1 MRRLTLALL
10 LSAAAWPAAAQ
21 TIEDALSA
29 AYGSNADLQAA
40 RAELRA
46 VDETV
51 PQAIA
56 GWLPRISGDAE
67 AGYQGVRTETGLGE
81 TSSHNRPYGFGV
93 SLEQPIFAG
102 GSNFANLS
110 RADNLVLAQR
120 AALQNTEQTVL
131 LTAATAFVD
140 VARDQSV
147 VRLRTNNVEVL
158 ERQLQATRDRFT
170 VGEDTRTDVAQAEA
184 RVATARAELVA
195 AEGQLQSSI
204 ATYVEVIGAQP
215 GEVQPP
221 PPLGGLPQN
230 LGEAVSAAREGNP
243 AVRRA
248 LFDQRAAE
256 DAVDSEFGALLP
268 QVSVTGSYGRDYSGG
283 TFDEQ
288 ETTRVEG
295 RVTIPFFTGG
305 SNYSQVRQSKQTAAQ
320 RRLEL
325 TAAERAAT
333 QQATAA
339 WESLRSAEAQISS
352 FEASIEATAIALDG
366 VRQEAQ
372 VGSRTV
378 LDVLNAEQEALD
390 AQVNLVGALRDRV
403 VASYELLSAVGRL
416 NAQALALPVTLY
428 DPTENA
434 DSVRF
439 QLLGTGINE

>member
-1 MRRLTLALL
+1 MLALL
-10 LSAAAWPAAAQ
+10 AAATALPAAAQ
-21 TIEDALSA
+21 TIEDALAA

-40 RAELRA
+40 RAALRA
-46 VDETV
+46 VDENV

-56 GWLPRISGDAE
+56 GWLPRISGSADG
-67 AGYQGVRTETGLGE
+67 GYQGVRTDTGASE
-81 TSSHNRPYGFGV
+81 VSSHNRPYGFQLNV
-93 SLEQPIFAG
+93 EQPIFSG

-120 AALQNTEQTVL
+120 AALQDSEQQVL
-131 LTAATAFVD
+131 LEAATAFVD

-158 ERQLQATRDRFT
+158 ERQLQATQDRFT

-184 RVATARAELVA
+184 RLANARAQLVA

-204 ATYVEVIGAQP
+204 ATYVEVIGAEP
-215 GEVQPP
+215 GAVQPP
-221 PPLGGLPQN
+221 PPLDGLPAN
-230 LGEAVSAAREGNP
+230 LGAATSAARKANP
-243 AVRRA
+243 VVRRA
-248 LFDQRAAE
+248 FFDQRAAE
-256 DAVDSEFGALLP
+256 DAVDSDIGALLP
-268 QVSVTGSYGRDYSGG
+268 QVSVTGSFGREYSGAS
-283 TFDEQ
+283 FDDQ
-288 ETTRVEG
+288 ETARVQG

-305 SNYSQVRQSKQTAAQ
+305 SNYSEVRQSKQTAAQ
-320 RRLEL
+320 RRLQL
-325 TAAERAAT
+325 TAAERSAT

-339 WESLRSAEAQISS
+339 WEGLRSAEAQISS

-416 NAQALALPVTLY
+416 NAGALALPVTVY
-428 DPTENA
+428 DPTENY

-439 QLLGTGINE
+439 RLIGTGVGE